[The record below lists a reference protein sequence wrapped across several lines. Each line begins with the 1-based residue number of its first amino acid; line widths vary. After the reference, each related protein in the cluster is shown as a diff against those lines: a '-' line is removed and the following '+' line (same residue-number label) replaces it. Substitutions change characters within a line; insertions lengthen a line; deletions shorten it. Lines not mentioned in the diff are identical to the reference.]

1 MRDMKPTPGSI
12 ESTSEGWRQNRF
24 VWRATV
30 WSSDTELKEL
40 AVNPTGVPSA
50 ARAAVISFSPL
61 GFAMA
66 EGTTIPIGDLSVT
79 WEAGDPD
86 FYVNVVGLTVE
97 SPLTFDDT
105 AAQNLVLLTFDSS
118 FTTFLGPLFDVTAPL
133 GSGSLGGISYFA
145 SFTIELRDLSDT
157 LLASVDFGPNNT
169 QDLTIRVTSDDLSK
183 VPEPASLALMG
194 LGLGGLAIVGQGDA
208 DHAGV
213 DDQQAV
219 ADIARRQQHFAAPE
233 GARWVRSAGSKSAGV
248 VPDRSE
254 TAKPAGIGS
263 GHRQHHNRQ
272 QNQGYPR
279 IQE

>member
-1 MRDMKPTPGSI
+1 MSLPWARHLLPVLHIRSLGRASTMRFSFRKFAVIVGA
-12 ESTSEGWRQNRF
+12 
-24 VWRATV
+24 VV
-30 WSSDTELKEL
+30 LL
-40 AVNPTGVPSA
+40 ALPSA

-97 SPLTFDDT
+97 SPLTYDDT

-194 LGLGGLAIVGQGDA
+194 LGLGGLAI
-208 DHAGV
+208 
-213 DDQQAV
+213 
-219 ADIARRQQHFAAPE
+219 ARRRFA
-233 GARWVRSAGSKSAGV
+233 RR
-248 VPDRSE
+248 
-254 TAKPAGIGS
+254 
-263 GHRQHHNRQ
+263 
-272 QNQGYPR
+272 
-279 IQE
+279 